1 MPEKSPIGKN
11 SNKNK
16 PRSPI
21 QQANWESPATPQRK
35 NRAMTYIR
43 ESKLMALDTP
53 TMESQ
58 AKYTREYCQRMDY
71 DHDPATDEW
80 RESQSA
86 YECPYFERPVLMA
99 ALEASKHYDVFVC
112 SEVRSLSPP

>member
-1 MPEKSPIGKN
+1 MPKKRTVGN
-11 SNKNK
+11 ASNTTT
-16 PRSPI
+16 PRSLI
-21 QQANWESPATPQRK
+21 EQASGESLGMQQRK
-35 NRAMTYIR
+35 KRAMTYIR

-112 SEVRSLSPP
+112 SEVHSLS